1 MMRYYGL
8 KSLLTESGGGLSS
21 NEQIFLDSEQATIAA
36 ESLVSS
42 AQQTLDQIKIEKQ
55 KGVEEAEALFET
67 TKSPL
72 MVSSLSP
79 YEIEEAFADGGVTND
94 SIVGDVESSLEKKVQ
109 QASQLLDE
117 MARLKEQ
124 IASGINKKLEE
135 DTALAGE
142 FNQWRSLN

>member
-55 KGVEEAEALFET
+55 KGVEETEALFET
-67 TKSPL
+67 TKSPF

-124 IASGINKKLEE
+124 ITSGINKNLRKTQLWQGSSIN
-135 DTALAGE
+135 GE
-142 FNQWRSLN
+142 V